1 MNAETRRFLL
11 LSVLCAL
18 AAGALMGLGLGG
30 GFVLDDA
37 QTIVN
42 NPLIRVSHLD
52 KESLLTAAASFQA
65 GHGSRPLAM
74 LSFALDYWRQDGLD
88 ASTFKTTNLL
98 IHVLTTFALAW
109 MLRKLLTLAR
119 WPERRAAAGA
129 LVIAL
134 AWGIHPLQVSTVL
147 YVVQRMQTLSTFFVV
162 LALWAYLALRQAQM
176 AGRPARRWV
185 LAAGAC
191 WLLGMLGKED
201 AILLPLY
208 CLLLELTVLR
218 FGAQPPWHSQNLRR
232 TYLALAIAGAG
243 IYLLWALPHYWS
255 WQDYPGRDFN
265 SVERLLTQGRV
276 LTLYLT
282 QMLLPLPSR
291 MPFNYDTYPISHGLL
306 QPPATL
312 AALLVLAGLLVWAW
326 RWRQRRPIFSFG
338 IFLFFAGHAI
348 TSNVIALELV
358 FEHRNQLPLLG
369 ILLAL
374 ADLLQAASARW
385 QVPGRR
391 LAVGLALVLLA
402 TGSAG
407 ALRAWHWGEPVR
419 FAEYSVR
426 VAPDSP
432 RAWLALA
439 GTWFDRYK
447 QSRSNTDLDRAI
459 AISAAGA
466 ARTGSASAYANVV
479 TYKSIRGTA
488 TAADWQHL
496 FQRLGEIQPGPREK
510 DILWNNIK
518 NVRAG
523 IPLDR
528 DQVVHLIAVLG
539 QRIDFSP
546 IEDIQIGAFLY
557 AHSGQPRLALPY
569 FLRAAKALPHG
580 DPNIG
585 PVLGTLR
592 ASGHNDWARSVALAN
607 DAQGEGERIRP

>member
-1 MNAETRRFLL
+1 
-11 LSVLCAL
+11 
-18 AAGALMGLGLGG
+18 
-30 GFVLDDA
+30 
-37 QTIVN
+37 
-42 NPLIRVSHLD
+42 
-52 KESLLTAAASFQA
+52 
-65 GHGSRPLAM
+65 
-74 LSFALDYWRQDGLD
+74 
-88 ASTFKTTNLL
+88 
-98 IHVLTTFALAW
+98 
-109 MLRKLLTLAR
+109 
-119 WPERRAAAGA
+119 
-129 LVIAL
+129 
-134 AWGIHPLQVSTVL
+134 VSTVL

-407 ALRAWHWGEPVR
+407 ALRAWHWGEPAR
-419 FAEYSVR
+419 FARYSVQ
-426 VAPDSP
+426 VAPESP
-432 RAWLALA
+432 RAWLELA
-439 GTWFDRYK
+439 GMWFDRYK
-447 QSRSNTDLDRAI
+447 QTRSNNDLDRAI
-459 AISAAGA
+459 AMAEAGA
-466 ARTGSASAYANVV
+466 QRTGATSAYANIV
-479 TYKSIRGTA
+479 TYKSVQGTA
-488 TAADWQHL
+488 TAADWQRL
-496 FQRLGEIQPGPREK
+496 FTRLNEVPAGRREK
-510 DILWNNIK
+510 EILWTFLQNA
-518 NVRAG
+518 RAG

-528 DQVVHLIAVLG
+528 GQVVHLITTLSERVG
-539 QRIDFSP
+539 FTP
-546 IEDIQIGAFLY
+546 IENLQIGVFLY
-557 AHSGQPRLALPY
+557 TQSSQPQLALSY
-569 FLRAAKALPHG
+569 FVRAAKALPLG
-580 DPNIG
+580 DPNARQLAAELQAAGNEGWSQEI
-585 PVLGTLR
+585 LR
-592 ASGHNDWARSVALAN
+592 ANA
-607 DAQGEGERIRP
+607 AQPGRPNP